1 MNCSSCEIEIPIER
15 LHALPD
21 TKTCVKCSEVK
32 PYRAVINV
40 SAKHK
45 IVDVTPVSPDDP
57 IFDYLDEDKR
67 R

>member
-1 MNCSSCEIEIPIER
+1 MNCISCYNEIPTER
-15 LHALPD
+15 LDAIPN
-21 TKTCVKCSEVK
+21 TKVCVKCSDEQ

-45 IVDVTPVSPDDP
+45 IVDVTPVKADSPL
-57 IFDYLDEDKR
+57 FDYLDEDKR